1 MSGSGHGPGD
11 SGRYG
16 PPPDGSSSSFA
27 PPHPFQLPHPSA
39 SAPTYAPYPF
49 LSQPT
54 QQSLSPTLA
63 HSPVA
68 SGSALQTPSPAR
80 TDSFRG
86 RSYMSPIPTS
96 NPNSATDI
104 SALSAMYA
112 VSSGPAAAQTSGETG
127 LPDGVGSPAAS
138 TNTGKVVQK
147 ADRSC
152 KKCRERRV
160 RCDRAYPACAR
171 CRKRREECVYSEG
184 VYVETIEEGSDQ
196 AKIAEL
202 EAKVA
207 SLETQL
213 KSASNAALTFPPP
226 LPPLPA
232 AATTLTRENLAS
244 IIGQTL
250 LSDLSPK
257 ETTILHGFLNEQD
270 QSVLFGTQDL
280 RSAANAADVA
290 LTCLLLDASTRACC
304 TKLPGLQLLR
314 DRLPYYKA
322 NLHALDPPCQLVVVT
337 LCAIGARVI
346 PNSAL
351 FGVPSITFS
360 DGTPSAQ
367 LFLAV
372 GTRREKVCQALQATA
387 IEASWASGVLRERNY
402 DSLDSLLGLV
412 QVLIH
417 EEGRMQESRFFVR
430 QVVGMFIDLRH
441 EEMAAGA
448 MTKISEATTT
458 AVYVSDAFVS
468 STCDRPSF
476 ITPADLD
483 YFVTGGLRVPDLVTL
498 RLSELLEEQLRAPLS
513 RSSIVSMLTTIGLH
527 VFSCHRVFA
536 QVSNPRRPGA
546 ASILPFLRNMWTVLD
561 QIHNAIQRLQQH
573 LVNLA
578 SPPAGYGDDP
588 HAVDHAILLAVRA
601 DNSLVD
607 LIMLIHVHLSKKRGE
622 GSYWPEREGNEE
634 LERMRSESS
643 MRVFKCLKLL
653 AFYCQL
659 YIASQDKHNVFHL
672 LLRLEALPDW
682 TTLVSLRIGAPGGPV
697 TDEFELTQEEL
708 DWFRSGLE
716 LTCFYSPRGAAQ
728 LQALAV
734 ARQSF
739 IPPPFRPPSS
749 ASHLSSRPLSPAASQ
764 VTPVSTPASN
774 PVLSPPPAHLDTHSP
789 APLASYNASLI
800 PTAPFPLPQSS
811 PQPAPAPSPAFDL
824 SQYGTVEFAIGAA
837 DDLAGGSADV
847 RSAFRSTQ
855 WDDLSLTP
863 AMGMGSDGSSNDGE
877 WKLSKTQR

>member
-1 MSGSGHGPGD
+1 MSAMP
-11 SGRYG
+11 
-16 PPPDGSSSSFA
+16 A
-27 PPHPFQLPHPSA
+27 INPS
-39 SAPTYAPYPF
+39 
-49 LSQPT
+49 
-54 QQSLSPTLA
+54 
-63 HSPVA
+63 
-68 SGSALQTPSPAR
+68 
-80 TDSFRG
+80 
-86 RSYMSPIPTS
+86 
-96 NPNSATDI
+96 SATDL

-112 VSSGPAAAQTSGETG
+112 VSNPPAAAQVSGETG
-127 LPDGVGSPAAS
+127 LSDAVGSPAAS

-171 CRKRREECVYSEG
+171 CRKRREDCVYSEG
-184 VYVETIEEGSDQ
+184 VYIETVEEGSDQ

-207 SLETQL
+207 SLETRL
-213 KSASNAALTFPPP
+213 KNASNGATTFPTP

-250 LSDLSPK
+250 LNDLSPK
-257 ETTILHGFLNEQD
+257 ETTVLHGFLKEQD
-270 QSVLFGTQDL
+270 QSVLFRAQDL
-280 RSAANAADVA
+280 RSTANPTDVA
-290 LTCLLLDASTRACC
+290 LTFLLLDASTRACC
-304 TKLPGLQLLR
+304 TRLPGLQLLR

-322 NLHALDPPCQLVVVT
+322 NLHALDPPCQVVVVA
-337 LCAIGARVI
+337 LCAVGARVI

-351 FGVPSITFS
+351 FGVPNVTFS
-360 DGTPSAQ
+360 DGTVSAQ

-402 DSLDSLLGLV
+402 DNLDSLLGLV

-417 EEGRMQESRFFVR
+417 EEGRMQESRFFLR
-430 QVVGMFIDLRH
+430 QVVGTFLDLRH
-441 EEMAAGA
+441 EEMAMGV
-448 MTKISEATTT
+448 MSNITEATT
-458 AVYVSDAFVS
+458 AAIYLSDAFVS
-468 STCDRPSF
+468 STCNRPSF
-476 ITPADLD
+476 IHPADLD
-483 YFVTGGLRVPDLVTL
+483 YFVTCGLPVPDLVNL
-498 RLSELLEEQLRAPLS
+498 RLSEVLEDQLGAPLS
-513 RSSIVSMLTTIGLH
+513 RGTIVSMLTTIDLH
-527 VFSCHRVFA
+527 VLSCHRVFA
-536 QVSNPRRPGA
+536 QVSSPRRPGA
-546 ASILPFLRNMWTVLD
+546 ASNLPFLRNMWTVLD

-578 SPPAGYGDDP
+578 SPPTGYGDDP
-588 HAVDHAILLAVRA
+588 DAVNHAILLAIRA

-607 LIMLIHVHLSKKRGE
+607 LVMLIHVHLSKKRGE
-622 GSYWPEREGNEE
+622 GSYWPDREGNEE

-659 YIASQDKHNVFHL
+659 YTASQDKHNIFHL

-682 TTLVSLRIGAPGGPV
+682 TSLVSLRIGAPGGPL
-697 TDEFELTQEEL
+697 TDEFEVTQEEL

-728 LQALAV
+728 LQALAI
-734 ARQSF
+734 AQQNL
-739 IPPPFRPPSS
+739 IPPSFRPPSS
-749 ASHLSSRPLSPAASQ
+749 ASHFSSRPLSPTAPPQ
-764 VTPVSTPASN
+764 ITPVSTPASN
-774 PVLSPPPAHLDTHSP
+774 RT
-789 APLASYNASLI
+789 
-800 PTAPFPLPQSS
+800 
-811 PQPAPAPSPAFDL
+811 PAPSPDFDM
-824 SQYGTVEFAIGAA
+824 SHYGAGGFAHGAA
-837 DDLAGGSADV
+837 EDLAGGSADV

-863 AMGMGSDGSSNDGE
+863 AMGLGSDGSSNEGE
-877 WKLSKTQR
+877 